1 MRRKEPPGRW
11 PPLSLVFRHVL
22 WLLCWLCIGGEVVNF
37 DDGFEALNQYK
48 AAHGDLLVPQSMV
61 VTAASGAEV
70 KLGRWV
76 QRMRQLHKNTYITPK
91 ARKGFGKV

>member
-1 MRRKEPPGRW
+1 M
-11 PPLSLVFRHVL
+11 LSPQY
-22 WLLCWLCIGGEVVNF
+22 
-37 DDGFEALNQYK
+37 DGFEALNQYK